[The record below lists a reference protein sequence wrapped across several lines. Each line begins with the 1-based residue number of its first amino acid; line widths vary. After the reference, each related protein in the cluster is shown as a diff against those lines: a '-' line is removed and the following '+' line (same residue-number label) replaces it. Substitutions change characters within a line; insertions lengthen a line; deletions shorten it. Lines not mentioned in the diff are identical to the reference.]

1 MRSPAPSLIVPGHPR
16 YNDLSRLGREV
27 ERLLGGRASA
37 AEWFP
42 GMLRKVVDDVVD
54 TVNTRR
60 RSYGELEKTEKTY
73 LGTRVE
79 ILMRARMQVPKG
91 VLDFIIGGENVD
103 MKFTI
108 TGNWMIP
115 QEAVGHACLL
125 AALDEQ
131 NSRCFLGIFY
141 ADPANLTGGA
151 NRDGKKSVSAFGST
165 QILWLLR
172 DHPVEPNFW
181 RTISSNLVA
190 SIFAAPTGNDKI
202 VELFRGV
209 TDRVISRRIVE
220 EAAAQKDFMRR
231 LRSDGPRGS
240 RNRLA
245 QEGILLLSGTYD
257 AALIQALHLPFCGTS
272 DFISHKVRPEEEA
285 ICAMHGWPIRARN
298 P

>member
-1 MRSPAPSLIVPGHPR
+1 MRSPAPSLIVPGHSR
-16 YNDLSRLGREV
+16 YDDLSRLGHEV

-37 AEWFP
+37 SEWFP

-91 VLDFIIGGENVD
+91 VLDFMIGGENVD

-131 NSRCFLGIFY
+131 NSRCFLGLMY

-151 NRDGKKSVSAFGST
+151 NRDGKKSVSAFGAT

-181 RTISSNLVA
+181 RTISSKLVA

-231 LRSDGPRGS
+231 IRSDGPRGS

-245 QEGILLLSGTYD
+245 AEGIMLLSGTYD
-257 AALIQALHLPFCGTS
+257 AALIQALGLPHCGPS
-272 DFISHKVRPEEEA
+272 DFISHKVTIAEQP
-285 ICAMHGWPIRARN
+285 ICSAHGWHIAVRP
-298 P
+298 

>member
-16 YNDLSRLGREV
+16 YGDLTRLGQEV
-27 ERLLGGRASA
+27 ERHLGGRAEA
-37 AEWFP
+37 ATWFP
-42 GMLRKVVDDVVD
+42 GMLRKVVDDVID

-60 RSYGELEKTEKTY
+60 RSYGQLEKTEKTY

-79 ILMRARMQVPKG
+79 ILMRAKMQVPKG
-91 VLDFIIGGENVD
+91 RLDFIIGGEDVD

-108 TGNWMIP
+108 TGSWMIP

-131 NSRCFLGIFY
+131 HSRCFLGIFY
-141 ADPANLTGGA
+141 ADMANLTGGA
-151 NRDGKKSVSAFGST
+151 NRDGKRSVSAFGST

-172 DHPVEPNFW
+172 DHPVEQNFW
-181 RTISSNLVA
+181 RTISSNLVD
-190 SIFAAPTGNDKI
+190 SIFAARTGNDKL

-220 EAAAQKDFMRR
+220 EAAAQKDYMRR
-231 LRSDGPRGS
+231 IRADGPRGS

-245 QEGILLLSGTYD
+245 AEGILLLSGTYD
-257 AALIQALHLPFCGTS
+257 AALIHALGLPFCGPS
-272 DFISHKVRPEEEA
+272 DFISHKVTQQEES
-285 ICAMHGWPIRARN
+285 ICAAHGWQISAH
-298 P
+298 

>member
-1 MRSPAPSLIVPGHPR
+1 MRSPAPSTIVPGHAR
-16 YNDLSRLGREV
+16 YNDLSRLGDKV
-27 ERLLGGRASA
+27 ERLLGGSTA
-37 AEWFP
+37 AATWFP

-91 VLDFIIGGENVD
+91 RLDFRIGGEDVD

-115 QEAVGHACLL
+115 QEAIGHACLL

-131 NSRCFLGIFY
+131 NSRCFLGLIY
-141 ADPANLTGGA
+141 ADLANLTGGA

-165 QILWLLR
+165 QVLWLLR

-181 RTISSNLVA
+181 RTISSNLVTA
-190 SIFAAPTGNDKI
+190 IFEARTGNDKI

-220 EAAAQKDFMRR
+220 EAANQKDFMRR
-231 LRSDGPRGS
+231 LRADGPRGS

-245 QEGILLLSGTYD
+245 AEGILLLSGAYD
-257 AALIQALHLPFCGTS
+257 SALIRALGLPHCGPS
-272 DFISHKVRPEEEA
+272 EFISHKVTVGEEA
-285 ICAMHGWPIRARN
+285 ICAAHGWRIVAR

>member
-1 MRSPAPSLIVPGHPR
+1 MKSPAPSLIAPGHPR
-16 YNDLSRLGREV
+16 YDDLSRLGHEV
-27 ERLLGGRASA
+27 ERLLGGRAA
-37 AEWFP
+37 ADLWFP
-42 GMLRKVVDDVVD
+42 AMLRKVVDDVVD
-54 TVNTRR
+54 TVHTRR

-79 ILMRARMQVPKG
+79 ILMRAKMQVPKG
-91 VLDFIIGGENVD
+91 RLDFLIGGEDVD

-131 NSRCFLGIFY
+131 NSRCFLGLMY
-141 ADPANLTGGA
+141 ADLANLTGGA
-151 NRDGKKSVSAFGST
+151 NRDGKKSVSAFGAT

-181 RTISSNLVA
+181 RTLSSTLVA
-190 SIFAAPTGNDKI
+190 SIFAAQTGNDKI

-245 QEGILLLSGTYD
+245 DEGILLLSGTYD
-257 AALIQALHLPFCGTS
+257 AVLIQALGLPICGPS
-272 DFISHKVRPEEEA
+272 DFISHRVTAGEEP
-285 ICAMHGWPIRARN
+285 ICAAHGWHIAARL
-298 P
+298 